1 MLEALARANDV
12 PDESLLE
19 LYRLAVSEGAEK
31 FPVVGAQGPFWG
43 IESVDVRVLQ
53 DQDAALV
60 REVEEGRTRPE

>member
-12 PDESLLE
+12 PDESLIE
-19 LYRLAVSEGAEK
+19 LYRLAVSEGAER
-31 FPVVGAQGPFWG
+31 FPVVGAQAPFWG